1 MMMKTFLLFGPQD
14 IRLSEKSIPNH
25 GADEVL
31 VKPKFMGIC
40 GSDVHYYRHGF
51 CGNYVPKKPFALG
64 HEFSGIIHSIGENVQ
79 GLKVGDEVAVDPSM
93 PCRICKHCCSG
104 HYNLCLSMKYFGSAS
119 CDPHID
125 GSMAQ
130 FVVVPAANCYVLPSG
145 ITMAQASLL
154 EPLCVAMHAVRQ
166 AGRIAGSSILITGGG
181 PIGQLILR
189 VVKAFGSFDIT
200 VSDVDEFSREFA
212 LKSGASHVVNP
223 LDENAW
229 KSSAGFDIVFE
240 ASGVPS
246 ALANGIQVVRR
257 GGTVVLVGTLPE
269 QFSIPGNLIMNR
281 ELKLHGSFRFANVFE
296 DSMKLVSAGIINLEG
311 IVTDVFRFEDIP
323 MAMEKALEK
332 NGVMKIQ
339 IAL

>member
-1 MMMKTFLLFGPQD
+1 MMMKTFLLYGSKD
-14 IRLSEKSIPNH
+14 IRLSEKSIPNL
-25 GADEVL
+25 GADQVL
-31 VKPKFMGIC
+31 VQPKFTGIC
-40 GSDVHYYRHGF
+40 GSDVHYFRHGY
-51 CGNYVPKKPFALG
+51 CGNFVPKQPFALG
-64 HEFSGIIHSIGENVQ
+64 HEFSGIIHSVGENVQ
-79 GLKVGDEVAVDPSM
+79 YLKVGDEVAVDPSM
-93 PCRICKHCCSG
+93 PCRNCKQCRSG

-125 GSMAQ
+125 GSMGQ
-130 FVVVPAANCYVLPSG
+130 FVVAPAANCFVLPSG
-145 ITMAQASLL
+145 ISLAHASLL

-189 VVKAFGSFDIT
+189 VVKAFGAYDTT
-200 VSDVDEFSREFA
+200 VSDVDEFAREFA
-212 LKSGASHVVNP
+212 LKSGANHAVNP

-246 ALANGIQVVRR
+246 ALANGLQVVRR
-257 GGTVVLVGTLPE
+257 GGTVLLVGTLPD

-281 ELKLHGSFRFANVFE
+281 ELKLLGSFRFANVFE
-296 DSMKLVSAGIINLEG
+296 DAINLVSAGIINLEG
-311 IVTDVFRFEDIP
+311 IVTDIFRFEDIP
-323 MAMEKALEK
+323 LAMEKAIEK
-332 NGVMKIQ
+332 KGVMKIQ

>member
-1 MMMKTFLLFGPQD
+1 MMKTFLLYGSKD
-14 IRLSEKSIPNH
+14 IRLSEKSIPNL
-25 GADEVL
+25 GADQVL
-31 VKPKFMGIC
+31 VQPKFTGIC
-40 GSDVHYYRHGF
+40 GSDVHYFRHGY
-51 CGNYVPKKPFALG
+51 CGNFVPKQPFALG
-64 HEFSGIIHSIGENVQ
+64 HEFSGIIHSVGENVQ
-79 GLKVGDEVAVDPSM
+79 YLKVGDEVAVDPSM
-93 PCRICKHCCSG
+93 PCRNCKHCHSG

-125 GSMAQ
+125 GSMGQ
-130 FVVVPAANCYVLPSG
+130 FVVTPAANCFVLPSG
-145 ITMAQASLL
+145 ISLAQASLL

-189 VVKAFGSFDIT
+189 VVKAFGAYNT
-200 VSDVDEFSREFA
+200 TLSDVDEFAREFA
-212 LKSGASHVVNP
+212 LKSGANHAVNP

-246 ALANGIQVVRR
+246 ALANGLQVVRR

-281 ELKLHGSFRFANVFE
+281 ELKILGSFRFANVFE
-296 DSMKLVSAGIINLEG
+296 DAINLLSAGIINLEG
-311 IVTDVFRFEDIP
+311 IVTDIFRFEDIP
-323 MAMEKALEK
+323 LAMEKALEK
-332 NGVMKIQ
+332 KGVMKIQ

>member
-1 MMMKTFLLFGPQD
+1 MMMKTFLLYGSKD
-14 IRLSEKSIPNH
+14 IRLTEKSMPKL
-25 GADEVL
+25 GADQVL
-31 VKPKFMGIC
+31 VQPKFMGIC

-51 CGNYVPKKPFALG
+51 CGNFVPKKPFALG
-64 HEFSGIIHSIGENVQ
+64 HEFSGIIHSIGEKVQ

-93 PCRICKHCCSG
+93 PCRTCKHCCSG

-130 FVVVPAANCYVLPSG
+130 FVVVPEANCYVLPSG

-166 AGRIAGSSILITGGG
+166 AGRIAGTSILITGGG

-189 VVKAFGSFDIT
+189 VVKAFGSFDTT

-212 LKSGASHVVNP
+212 LKSGASNVVNP

-229 KSSAGFDIVFE
+229 KSSAAFDIVFE

-246 ALANGIQVVRR
+246 ALVNGIQVVRR

-269 QFSIPGNLIMNR
+269 QFSIPGNLIMNK

>member
-1 MMMKTFLLFGPQD
+1 MMKTFLLYGSKD
-14 IRLSEKSIPNH
+14 IRLSEKSIPNL
-25 GADEVL
+25 GADQVL
-31 VKPKFMGIC
+31 VQPKFTGIC
-40 GSDVHYYRHGF
+40 GSDVHYFRHGY
-51 CGNYVPKKPFALG
+51 CGNFVPKQPFALG
-64 HEFSGIIHSIGENVQ
+64 HEFSGIIHSVGENVQ
-79 GLKVGDEVAVDPSM
+79 YLKVGDEVAVDPSM
-93 PCRICKHCCSG
+93 PCRNCKQCRSG

-125 GSMAQ
+125 GSMGQ
-130 FVVVPAANCYVLPSG
+130 FVVAPAANCFVLPSG
-145 ITMAQASLL
+145 ISLAHASLL

-189 VVKAFGSFDIT
+189 VVKAFGAYDTT
-200 VSDVDEFSREFA
+200 VSDVDEFAREFA
-212 LKSGASHVVNP
+212 LKSGANHAVNP

-246 ALANGIQVVRR
+246 ALANGLQVVRR
-257 GGTVVLVGTLPE
+257 GGTVLLVGTLPD

-281 ELKLHGSFRFANVFE
+281 ELKLLGSFRFANVFE
-296 DSMKLVSAGIINLEG
+296 DAINLVSAGIINLEG
-311 IVTDVFRFEDIP
+311 IVTDIFRFEDIP
-323 MAMEKALEK
+323 LAMEKAIEK
-332 NGVMKIQ
+332 KGVMKIQ